1 MAPSGPERH
10 FPARR
15 QPTAIGAE
23 PDGRMTHA
31 HLFWAL
37 LFAFPAWTIWR
48 NNPERW
54 RDPLIY
60 LVLSFGAI
68 IVTWIIESSQA
79 PY

>member
-1 MAPSGPERH
+1 
-10 FPARR
+10 
-15 QPTAIGAE
+15 
-23 PDGRMTHA
+23 MTHA

-48 NNPERW
+48 NNPQRW

-68 IVTWIIESSQA
+68 IVTWIIESSQT
-79 PY
+79 PF